1 MYFQGDENVGVGLLT
16 YPVLMASDILLY
28 QVVFGTSSFLLL
40 DVLMPKFIEAIIY
53 FISVI
58 WMFQNFQKKRK
69 SYWLQVSMYNNLSIF
84 INKVTYR

>member
-1 MYFQGDENVGVGLLT
+1 MFLSVMYFQGDENVGVGLLT

-58 WMFQNFQKKRK
+58 
-69 SYWLQVSMYNNLSIF
+69 
-84 INKVTYR
+84 